1 VKATVLAVA
10 LGLIAATG
18 FADSLVV
25 RSEVDVRKVGVE
37 DQLQLT
43 LTLEGS
49 GAPEDVPLPALTNL
63 RVVGGPS
70 QSTQVSIVNG
80 RMSQSRSLTWV
91 LQPRAVGSAEVGA
104 VTVGGQTAPAIAI
117 EVVAGS
123 IHPREEQRRSSPF
136 AIDPFGRDPF
146 EDLFGGRRERRG
158 EPKLLLEAVP
168 SRSRL
173 RVGEPLLLTYEL
185 YTQVSVSDLQFTE
198 APRYAGFW
206 VEDLP
211 QTAPAGE
218 TASVGGERYRRFA
231 VLRKLLFPTKAGTLA
246 IPAATMRIG
255 IPSRGF
261 FDTGGVV
268 ERTTKATTI
277 AVDPLPDGP
286 GFSGAVGRFR
296 TSTSLD
302 RDAVPLG
309 EAATLRFRLEGIGN
323 LKWIDR
329 APEIHL
335 RGAKVYPPQT
345 KSDLQATAEGIRG
358 SRTWEFVVVPETSG
372 AVEIPGLPFSYFD
385 TSSGRIVTAETAPL
399 TLRVEG
405 GTAAAGLPVAP
416 LAAGGSRGAGVL
428 PLRADLDPP
437 RLVLPPLGGRGI
449 AVVAGV
455 ALLLQAGLWGVDR
468 LRGATRRAAGTAP
481 ARAVRAALRDL
492 QRAGSETMSKEQAA
506 VLVERALHQAFGDI
520 ADADQGE
527 SAQAVRALLEEVHFV
542 RYAPQ
547 LGDYSEKIQALA
559 ARAGDTV
566 RRWA

>member
-1 VKATVLAVA
+1 VKVKALTVIA
-10 LGLIAATG
+10 LGVVATSGLAA
-18 FADSLVV
+18 SLVV
-25 RSEVDVRKVGVE
+25 RSELDARKIGVE
-37 DQLQLT
+37 DQVQLT
-43 LTLEGS
+43 VTLEGS
-49 GAPEDVPLPALTNL
+49 GAPEDVPVPALTNL

-91 LQPRAVGSAEVGA
+91 LQPRAVGPAEVGA
-104 VTVGGQTAPAIAI
+104 VTVGDQTAPAIAI

-123 IHPREEQRRSSPF
+123 IRPREEQRRSSPF
-136 AIDPFGRDPF
+136 ALDPFGPDPF
-146 EDLFGGRRERRG
+146 EDLFGRRRGRTG

-168 SRSRL
+168 SSTRL
-173 RVGEPLLLTYEL
+173 RVGEPLLLTYQL
-185 YTQVSVSDLQFTE
+185 YTQVSVSDWAFKD
-198 APRYAGFW
+198 APQYAGFW
-206 VEDLP
+206 AEDLETKP
-211 QTAPAGE
+211 VGE
-218 TASVGGERYRRFA
+218 AASIGGERYRRFPI
-231 VLRKLLFPTKAGTLA
+231 LRKLLFPTKAGTLT
-246 IPAATMRIG
+246 IPGATMRIG
-255 IPSRGF
+255 IPSQGF

-268 ERTTKATTI
+268 ERTTKPVTVT
-277 AVDPLPDGP
+277 VEPLPDGP

-296 TSTSLD
+296 AS
-302 RDAVPLG
+302 APLG
-309 EAATLRFRLEGIGN
+309 EAATLRFRLEGTGN

-329 APEIHL
+329 APEIHV

-372 AVEIPGLPFSYFD
+372 AVEIPALAFSYFD
-385 TSSGRIVTAETAPL
+385 TSGGRIVTSETAPL
-399 TLRVEG
+399 TLRVAG
-405 GTAAAGLPVAP
+405 GTAAAGAPAVPSVA
-416 LAAGGSRGAGVL
+416 GASQAVGVL

-437 RLVLPPLGGRGI
+437 RLTVPTLGGRG
-449 AVVAGV
+449 VALV
-455 ALLLQAGLWGVDR
+455 ASLALLLQAGLWGMDR
-468 LRGATRRAAGTAP
+468 LRGAARHAAGTAP

-492 QRAGSETMSKEQAA
+492 ERAGSESMSKEQAA
-506 VLVERALHQAFGDI
+506 ILVEKALHEAFGEI